1 MFTVGSKKISIAAAC
16 VLALPWLVSGC
27 GSTQK
32 SSFSSSGGS
41 AAERNPNEY
50 RAQDAQLIERSN
62 SVAVYSSPEKAKR
75 AIGRQPD
82 NVVDEGNGVE
92 THYYNADSMPTSE
105 RLRLRYSGGRL
116 IGKEIVPPDAN
127 GDVAK
132 SKASKSNIPASDS
145 ANYIDMREY
154 NPKSPNANNSRL
166 NKPAVANPSDN
177 VNAPAGR

>member
-32 SSFSSSGGS
+32 SSFSSGT

-62 SVAVYSSPEKAKR
+62 NVAVYSSPERAKR

-82 NVVDEGNGVE
+82 G
-92 THYYNADSMPTSE
+92 ADP
-105 RLRLRYSGGRL
+105 RYRGLFR
-116 IGKEIVPPDAN
+116 
-127 GDVAK
+127 
-132 SKASKSNIPASDS
+132 
-145 ANYIDMREY
+145 
-154 NPKSPNANNSRL
+154 SR
-166 NKPAVANPSDN
+166 
-177 VNAPAGR
+177 R